1 MKRFFTQLTE
11 QLKSVLFGN
20 FNDFDMENDPIL
32 TADNQKVYEELE
44 AELKAI
50 RPTDEEL
57 NQSISEI
64 NEKLRMNIRN
74 TLKKHM
80 PNHPINQF

>member
-11 QLKSVLFGN
+11 QLKSILLGN
-20 FNDFDMENDPIL
+20 FNDFDLENDPIL

-74 TLKKHM
+74 TLKKHVA
-80 PNHPINQF
+80 NHLINQF